1 MVLTEKTI
9 NILRNVL
16 GSQIEHD
23 IDDYENCANTELDI
37 YTKCILEDKRA
48 YDELSNYADYHNI
61 NFVYGVAKKDL
72 DIIKHIENENK

>member
-48 YDELSNYADYHNI
+48 YDELSSYADYHNI
-61 NFVYGVAKKDL
+61 NFVYGIAQKDL
-72 DIIKHIENENK
+72 EFISGIEENNK